1 MLHQIIYAS
10 HSLVPM
16 KNPELVALLEKSRR
30 DNAALGV
37 TGLLLHADGNFMQ
50 TIEGER
56 DTVHA
61 LLDKIKR
68 DPRHTGIF
76 LLCDEPIAQ
85 RSYGDWSM
93 AFREISPSD
102 AARLP
107 GFQQRPQGITAQD
120 RDVARNL
127 MRSFF
132 ESADLGRSG

>member
-1 MLHQIIYAS
+1 VLQQIIYAS

-16 KNPELVALLEKSRR
+16 KKQQLVELLEKSRR
-30 DNAALGV
+30 NNAALGI

-56 DTVHA
+56 ETVHA

-68 DPRHTGIF
+68 DPRHAGIF

-85 RSYGDWSM
+85 RSYGEWSM
-93 AFREISPSD
+93 AFREISPAD

-107 GFQQRPQGITAQD
+107 GFQQKPRSITAQD

-132 ESADLGRSG
+132 ENADLGRIG

>member
-16 KNPELVALLEKSRR
+16 NSKQLVDLLEKSRR
-30 DNAALGV
+30 NNSELGV
-37 TGLLLHADGNFMQ
+37 TGLLLHADGSFMQ

-56 DTVHA
+56 DTVHP
-61 LLDKIKR
+61 LLAKIER
-68 DPRHTGIF
+68 DPRHTGI
-76 LLCDEPIAQ
+76 LLIGDEPVAK

-93 AFREISPSD
+93 AFREIRRED

-107 GFQQRPQGITAQD
+107 GFQRKPGIISAHD

-132 ESADLGRSG
+132 ENADLGRIG